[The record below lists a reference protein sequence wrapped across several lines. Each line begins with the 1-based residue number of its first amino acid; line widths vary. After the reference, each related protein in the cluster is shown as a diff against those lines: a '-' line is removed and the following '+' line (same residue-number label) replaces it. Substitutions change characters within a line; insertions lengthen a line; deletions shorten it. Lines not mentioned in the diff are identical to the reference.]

1 MRSDS
6 ESSSES
12 ESKAANLGRRG
23 TGHIRFSTTLAL
35 DGEVDREEILRQDIY
50 SHKIIIIVL
59 SYEYYGSR
67 SMRNPC
73 FNSTA

>member
-12 ESKAANLGRRG
+12 ESKAVNLGRRG

-50 SHKIIIIVL
+50 IL
-59 SYEYYGSR
+59 AYD
-67 SMRNPC
+67 
-73 FNSTA
+73 